1 MYIWTVV
8 VLIIVSS
15 HYYTIAAK
23 LTGRNA
29 VQVLATLFLMSYAK
43 LLRITITAFS
53 FTVLEYPNSSFKRI
67 WLYDGNVEYLKG
79 RHIALFLATLLLLLT
94 VSLPYTVVLLFIQCL
109 QYRSQYRILLWVQ
122 RLKPLFDA
130 YTGPYKGKHRYWPG
144 LLLVIRAVPHSWVLF
159 CTTYWRGWLLNNSN
173 INFWCGSSQNWKHLN
188 SVQDMQKWRETR
200 KTSIIYF

>member
-43 LLRITITAFS
+43 LLQIAITAF
-53 FTVLEYPNSSFKRI
+53 SFKRI

-188 SVQDMQKWRETR
+188 SVQDMQNEEKPG
-200 KTSIIYF
+200 K